1 MAEGD
6 EPPDPADRSEAATPR
21 RIERAREDGQ
31 VALSREVAGFAALL
45 GGLLAAFLALPSL
58 GRDLFRALR
67 AVLERAHALEMVDAA
82 LVLGWLGALLILPVT
97 GAVALGAVAA
107 TLVQTRGLV
116 SAKPLAPKLSKI
128 DPWGGLKRLFGAD
141 GLAEFIRSLL
151 KLCLVGGALWFAL
164 GDPASL
170 QAALHAPAGAMLR
183 EASAAA
189 LRLAAA
195 ALAAFAAIAVLD
207 LVWVHARHL
216 KMLRMTRQ
224 ELRDEVKES
233 DGDPY
238 MRARRRQIRESRSRQ
253 RMMSAVPKAA
263 VVITNPTHYAVALA
277 YLGGDA
283 APKVVAKGV
292 DELAARIRA
301 TAEESG
307 VPLVANPPLARA
319 LHRLDVGAEI
329 PAEHYQAVAEII
341 AFVWRRAGGAQNG
354 RAGGA
359 QNGYAG
365 GAQNGHA
372 GGAQNGHAG
381 GARNDHAG
389 GAGRDHAP
397 S

>member
-82 LVLGWLGALLILPVT
+82 LVLGWLGALLILPVA
-97 GAVALGAVAA
+97 GAVTVGAVAA
-107 TLVQTRGLV
+107 TLVQTQGLV
-116 SAKPLAPKLSKI
+116 SAKSLAPKLAKI
-128 DPWGGLKRLFGAD
+128 DPMSGLKRMFGAD

-189 LRLAAA
+189 LRLAVA

-253 RMMSAVPKAA
+253 RMMSAVPKAS

-301 TAEESG
+301 TAEASG

-354 RAGGA
+354 
-359 QNGYAG
+359 YAG
-365 GAQNGHA
+365 GAPQQVA
-372 GGAQNGHAG
+372 E
-381 GARNDHAG
+381 GARNDEAG

>member
-82 LVLGWLGALLILPVT
+82 LVLGWLGALLIVPVA

-116 SAKPLAPKLSKI
+116 SAKPLAPKLTKLS
-128 DPWGGLKRLFGAD
+128 PWGGLKRLFGAD

-151 KLCLVGGALWFAL
+151 KLGLVGGALWFAL
-164 GDPASL
+164 GDPGSL

-189 LRLAAA
+189 LRLAIA
-195 ALAAFAAIAVLD
+195 ALVAFAAIAVVD

-224 ELRDEVKES
+224 ELRDEMKES
-233 DGDPY
+233 EGDPY
-238 MRARRRQIRESRSRQ
+238 LRARRRQIRESRSRQ

-301 TAEESG
+301 TAEASG

-341 AFVWRRAGGAQNG
+341 AFVWRRAGGARND
-354 RAGGA
+354 
-359 QNGYAG
+359 N
-365 GAQNGHA
+365 
-372 GGAQNGHAG
+372 AG
-381 GARNDHAG
+381 GARNENAG
-389 GAGRDHAP
+389 GARNENAGGVRE
-397 S
+397 

>member
-238 MRARRRQIRESRSRQ
+238 LRARRRQIRESRSRQ
-253 RMMSAVPKAA
+253 RMMSAVPKAS

-301 TAEESG
+301 TAEASG

>member
-82 LVLGWLGALLILPVT
+82 LVLGWLGALLILPVA
-97 GAVALGAVAA
+97 GAVTVGAVAA
-107 TLVQTRGLV
+107 TLAQTRGLV
-116 SAKPLAPKLSKI
+116 SAKPLAPKLAKI

-151 KLCLVGGALWFAL
+151 KLGLVGGALWFAL

-189 LRLAAA
+189 LRLASA
-195 ALAAFAAIAVLD
+195 ALAAFAVIAVLD

-224 ELRDEVKES
+224 ELRDEMKES

-253 RMMSAVPKAA
+253 RMMSAVPKAS

-301 TAEESG
+301 TAEASG

-319 LHRLDVGAEI
+319 LHRLEVGAEI

-341 AFVWRRAGGAQNG
+341 AFVWRRAGGARQEAAVG
-354 RAGGA
+354 ARQEAAGGA
-359 QNGYAG
+359 PQEAAG
-365 GAQNGHA
+365 GAP
-372 GGAQNGHAG
+372 
-381 GARNDHAG
+381 R
-389 GAGRDHAP
+389 
-397 S
+397 

>member
-45 GGLLAAFLALPSL
+45 GASLAAFLALPAL
-58 GRDLFRALR
+58 GLELLRALR
-67 AVLERAHALEMVDAA
+67 AVLERAHTLDMADAA
-82 LVLGWLGALLILPVT
+82 GVLGWLAVMLILPVA
-97 GAVALGAVAA
+97 GAAAVGAVAA

-116 SAKPLAPKLSKI
+116 SGKPLAPTWSKI
-128 DPWGGLKRLFGAD
+128 NPWGGLKRLFGAD
-141 GLAEFIRSLL
+141 GLAEFVRSLL
-151 KLCLVGGALWFAL
+151 KLGLVGGALWFAL

-170 QAALHAPAGAMLR
+170 QTALHVPAGAMLA
-183 EASAAA
+183 EASTAAT
-189 LRLAAA
+189 RLVGA

-207 LVWVHARHL
+207 VVWVQARHL

-224 ELRDEVKES
+224 EMRDEVKES
-233 DGDPY
+233 EGDPY
-238 MRARRRQIRESRSRQ
+238 LRARRRQIRESRSRQ
-253 RMMSAVPKAA
+253 RMMAAVPKAA

-277 YLGGDA
+277 YVGGDA

-301 TAEESG
+301 TAEASG

-341 AFVWRRAGGAQNG
+341 AFVWRRAGGA
-354 RAGGA
+354 R
-359 QNGYAG
+359 
-365 GAQNGHA
+365 
-372 GGAQNGHAG
+372 
-381 GARNDHAG
+381 
-389 GAGRDHAP
+389 P
-397 S
+397 